1 MKWNQSQQS
10 VSSLLQFTILAT
22 SRKGIR
28 FFRVI
33 EGFMAQ
39 FGIPGKPALAKE
51 WREKTIKDDPVKEK
65 NLRGFVSFAT
75 SGKNAIY

>member
-1 MKWNQSQQS
+1 
-10 VSSLLQFTILAT
+10 
-22 SRKGIR
+22 
-28 FFRVI
+28 
-33 EGFMAQ
+33 MAQ